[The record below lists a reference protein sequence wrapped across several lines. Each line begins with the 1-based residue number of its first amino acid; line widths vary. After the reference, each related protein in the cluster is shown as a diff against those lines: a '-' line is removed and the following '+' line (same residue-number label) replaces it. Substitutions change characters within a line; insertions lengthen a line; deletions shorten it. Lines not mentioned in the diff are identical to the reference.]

1 MDASDRRV
9 ARASA
14 PSARGGVGGFVAAA
28 VLLAC
33 MLSGCGSQQTVTPGP
48 PTSPVSTHVAP
59 TASPAHAHADT
70 LRFGFV
76 PGVHVAPGMTA
87 PSDFRQATGGITIA
101 QVTLSTLVSGTLYR
115 FDARYGVVPDL
126 ADGPCQPQGDGS
138 IVRCHL
144 VATTFHDGSPL
155 TADDVAY
162 TYGVWLRPTFIAP
175 GALGKLSEVRAVDT
189 RTVDFVLTG
198 LDPTLFTAALPAVY
212 IVPRHALE
220 TSFAAFVTGTRNLD
234 SADLAKLADTIA
246 DEATRDPPVCSPRVE
261 ALAALLAKIGVTLYR
276 EDYLTA
282 TNAFDA
288 CAYVQA
294 ASGVIRQTGIAL
306 GLSGLDAVAAAWQ
319 LLSFDWHP
327 VGTGPYRLT
336 SEDATGVH
344 LEAWPGYHGGVAAT
358 RFVDLVPM
366 TADGSGLLDGSVDVL
381 QFADLALASRAA
393 AASTEVRVVTLPDV
407 GFYGL
412 TFNVRAGRLFADLD
426 LRRALQLC
434 IDLPRDV
441 DTAIGGSAS
450 PVYGPV
456 LPGSWADDPALPRP
470 ARDTTAAR
478 KLIEDAGWQPRA
490 DGIYAK
496 DGIRLRA
503 DIVVRANRAERVK
516 MADLIALQARDCGMD
531 LHSRPTSWDDILGQL
546 FQYPHNLPGT
556 NTPFDL
562 YLGGWATFPDPAV
575 ALSQFASA
583 SITDERHADAT
594 VFSNL
599 MGFSDP
605 AFDRLL
611 KAASST
617 YDMAERGRISREAQ
631 QELAAQ
637 LPMLF
642 LWAST
647 STDLVRSAVATAD
660 GPLDLGVPHWAWQ
673 PERLVV
679 EEPEP

>member
-1 MDASDRRV
+1 MV
-9 ARASA
+9 
-14 PSARGGVGGFVAAA
+14 
-28 VLLAC
+28 
-33 MLSGCGSQQTVTPGP
+33 
-48 PTSPVSTHVAP
+48 
-59 TASPAHAHADT
+59 
-70 LRFGFV
+70 
-76 PGVHVAPGMTA
+76 
-87 PSDFRQATGGITIA
+87 I
-101 QVTLSTLVSGTLYR
+101 
-115 FDARYGVVPDL
+115 
-126 ADGPCQPQGDGS
+126 
-138 IVRCHL
+138 RCRL
-144 VATTFHDGSPL
+144 IATTFHDGSPL
-155 TADDVAY
+155 TADDVSYSYEIVMREAFFARGL
-162 TYGVWLRPTFIAP
+162 T
-175 GALGKLSEVRAVDT
+175 GKLAEVRSVDA
-189 RTVDFVLTG
+189 RTVDFVLSAR
-198 LDPTLFTAALPAVY
+198 DPTFLTSVLPNLP
-212 IVPRHALE
+212 ILPRHAVE
-220 TSFAAFVTGTRNLD
+220 ASFAGFAAGTRGLE
-234 SADLAKLADTIA
+234 SADVTTLADTI
-246 DEATRDPPVCSPRVE
+246 DEEIARDPPVCSPRVQKV
-261 ALAALLAKIGVTLYR
+261 AALLGQIGVTLYR
-276 EDYLTA
+276 EDFTA
-282 TNAFDA
+282 ATGAFDA
-288 CAYVQA
+288 CSYMAI
-294 ASGVIRQTGIAL
+294 ASGFIRQAGVAL
-306 GLSGLDAVAAAWQ
+306 GLTGLDEVAAAWQ
-319 LLSFDWHP
+319 LLSIDWRP
-327 VGTGPYRLT
+327 VGTGPYHLV
-336 SEDATGVH
+336 SEDADGVH

-358 RFVDLVPM
+358 RFVDLVP
-366 TADGSGLLDGSVDVL
+366 TGANGAGLLDGPVDIFQMAEL
-381 QFADLALASRAA
+381 GAA
-393 AASTEVRVVTLPDV
+393 AKAATASSDVRLLTLPAV

-412 TFNVRAGRLFADLD
+412 TFNVRPGRLFAEHD
-426 LRRALQLC
+426 LRLALQLC

-441 DTAIGGSAS
+441 DAATGGTGIPA
-450 PVYGPV
+450 YGPV
-456 LPGSWADDPALPRP
+456 LAGSWADDPTLPKP
-470 ARDTTAAR
+470 ARDPAAAR
-478 KLIEDAGWQPRA
+478 KLIEGAGWRLGG
-490 DGIYAK
+490 DGVYAK